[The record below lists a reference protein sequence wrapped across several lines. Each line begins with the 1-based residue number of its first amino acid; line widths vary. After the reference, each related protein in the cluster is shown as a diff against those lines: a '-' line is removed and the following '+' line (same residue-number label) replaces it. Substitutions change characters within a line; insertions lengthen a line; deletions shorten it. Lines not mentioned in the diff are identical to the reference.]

1 MKKLS
6 AVCLFAILGLF
17 FACNKTHVPQVP
29 APELEFKVHDTLEY
43 FFDYEPK
50 VRIVCTVDCDLPVD
64 SVWWGVYCSP
74 YGPGQGSSYDYSLM
88 QKQDGKF
95 IYVLCVPFEYTLT
108 CRYRLSIGGWSYNTD
123 LFELH
128 VTEHELDSIQP

>member
-1 MKKLS
+1 MKRFPV
-6 AVCLFAILGLF
+6 VCLSVFLGLF
-17 FACNKTHVPQVP
+17 LACNKPSVQPES
-29 APELEFKVHDTLEY
+29 APEVEFKVHDTLEY
-43 FFDYEPK
+43 FYDNEPK

-74 YGPGQGSSYDYSLM
+74 YGPGQGSWYDYSLM

-108 CRYRLSIGGWSYNTD
+108 CLYRLSIGGWRYNTD

>member
-1 MKKLS
+1 MKRFPV
-6 AVCLFAILGLF
+6 VCLSVFLGLF
-17 FACNKTHVPQVP
+17 LACNKPSVQPES
-29 APELEFKVHDTLEY
+29 APEVEFKVHDTLEY
-43 FFDYEPK
+43 FYDNEPK

-64 SVWWGVYCSP
+64 SVWWGVYWRP

-108 CRYRLSIGGWSYNTD
+108 CRYRLSIGGWRYNTD
-123 LFELH
+123 SFELH